1 MTDRL
6 EYRFNNALNAI
17 RKQKANDFLCSLN
30 NVDMNTIFH
39 LQYAHAIFLWLW
51 SMVYIFVCFKAHC
64 QPYYVRRTSTNRPI
78 PFTRRDMWKMC
89 TVQRKK
95 RMNLSHMEKKSTTT
109 AQVKRR
115 KIIKIAHYIMERTLR
130 ETMEVHVFKMIAIRQ
145 CRAFE
150 CFVYNTFFLFAYA
163 KQNAIS
169 KCDYL
174 FAWIFV
180 DALLLCLFIASDS
193 IR

>member
-1 MTDRL
+1 MQF
-6 EYRFNNALNAI
+6 ENK
-17 RKQKANDFLCSLN
+17 KQMIFSAASTTSTWTPFSTC
-30 NVDMNTIFH
+30 NTLTQFFFD
-39 LQYAHAIFLWLW
+39 YGPWFIFLFA
-51 SMVYIFVCFKAHC
+51 SKPTANRTMFVEHRQIDRSHSPEETCEKCAQFN
-64 QPYYVRRTSTNRPI
+64 VRKEWISRI
-78 PFTRRDMWKMC
+78 WK
-89 TVQRKK
+89 R
-95 RMNLSHMEKKSTTT
+95 KSTTT

-130 ETMEVHVFKMIAIRQ
+130 ETKEVHVFKMIAIRQ